1 MPVATLLLNAAY
13 ALNPRGPTCPADLRG
28 PTYAAR
34 PIHALAVRISVSTN
48 G

>member
-13 ALNPRGPTCPADLRG
+13 ALNLRG

-34 PIHALAVRISVSTN
+34 PIHALAVRISVSTK